1 MTTSASELMHRGV
14 ACELGIEIIDG
25 DWAVGAS
32 RTLEEIQSR
41 FGVSRT
47 VAREASR
54 QLESMGLAHT
64 RRRLGL
70 VAQPMTQ
77 WNVLDPTLIGWRLRS
92 RHRDDQ
98 IYTLTQ
104 LRLAVEPAAA
114 ASAASFAPIRTR
126 AQLLPLAAEMRRTGE
141 AGALEEFMRL
151 DIEFHRLLLESC
163 GNEMF
168 AALGEHVAAVL
179 EGRTK
184 MGLMPATP
192 KPEALDGHEAVAD
205 AVFRGDPVGA
215 RVAMQAILSEV
226 SEVFAGVERDS
237 ARQEG

>member
-114 ASAASFAPIRTR
+114 ASAASFAPSAR
-126 AQLLPLAAEMRRTGE
+126 APSCFPWLRR
-141 AGALEEFMRL
+141 
-151 DIEFHRLLLESC
+151 C
-163 GNEMF
+163 
-168 AALGEHVAAVL
+168 
-179 EGRTK
+179 
-184 MGLMPATP
+184 
-192 KPEALDGHEAVAD
+192 
-205 AVFRGDPVGA
+205 GA
-215 RVAMQAILSEV
+215 RVKRGRLKSSCGWTSSFTDCCWSLVETRCSLPSVSMLRLSWR
-226 SEVFAGVERDS
+226 AAPRWG
-237 ARQEG
+237 